1 MANHIPLLEVKS
13 ENADADTIIVG
24 WGGTYGHIYT
34 AFEELNKAGRKI
46 DFAQFRYINPLP
58 KNTAEVLGNYKTV
71 IVAELNDGQFANY
84 LQGIY
89 PKLNIKRIN
98 KVEGQ
103 PFLVHEIVE
112 GVNKIM
118 EDK

>member
-1 MANHIPLLEVKS
+1 M
-13 ENADADTIIVG
+13 
-24 WGGTYGHIYT
+24 
-34 AFEELNKAGRKI
+34 

-58 KNTAEVLGNYKTV
+58 KNAAEVLGKYKTV
-71 IVAELNDGQFANY
+71 IVAELNNGQFANY
-84 LQGIY
+84 LQGLN
-89 PKLNIKRIN
+89 PSLNIKRIN

-118 EDK
+118 EGK